1 MKVSA
6 RTSPVITIVFDLSSE
21 TITFLSV
28 PTELVKLIIEAF
40 PCVLAISEVGQT
52 IGVQMLNFLK
62 CYSQFFK
69 VETSNSCNF
78 TTVD

>member
-52 IGVQMLNFLK
+52 IGVQMLNFLE
-62 CYSQFFK
+62 CYSQFVK